1 MALKLTVPKAAKEGE
16 ILPPIAVSEE
26 LLAKPKTSAASAKA
40 VTPVSVQKVRSMAAR
55 LKDLELVSAQCDKD
69 WETKHSLIRMGSR
82 VNVPIPSVPTG
93 IITFDEEVLGCGGIP
108 RGRVIEVIG
117 PESSGK
123 TTIALMMVACFQ
135 ALGEIA
141 AYVDAEHSLDPTYA
155 NKLGVDVDNLLISQ
169 PDYGEHALGV
179 VEALVRSGL
188 VSVIVI
194 DSVAALVPKA
204 ELQGDMGDSHMG
216 LQARL
221 MSQALRKLTGIG
233 SKSGTTLIFIN
244 QIREKIGVMFG
255 SPETTTGG
263 RALKFYSSVRLDVR
277 RRAALK
283 EGDMEVG
290 HQMEVKAIKNKV
302 GSPKRSTLLDLY
314 YPNSSEHKAGFDTN
328 TDLINYAV
336 KKGVIEQTGGWY
348 TFQKKKYRKDG
359 LDNLI
364 NDIRLCLQQESTQPS
379 TDSTSNSTSDKQ

>member
-1 MALKLTVPKAAKEGE
+1 M
-16 ILPPIAVSEE
+16 
-26 LLAKPKTSAASAKA
+26 
-40 VTPVSVQKVRSMAAR
+40 
-55 LKDLELVSAQCDKD
+55 SAQCDKD
-69 WETKHSLIRMGSR
+69 WETKHSLIRLGNR

-93 IITFDEEVLGCGGIP
+93 IISFDDEVLGCGGIP

-141 AYVDAEHSLDPTYA
+141 AYVDAEHALDPTYA
-155 NKLGVDVDNLLISQ
+155 NRLGVDVDNLLISQ
-169 PDYGEHALGV
+169 PDHGEHALGV
-179 VEALVRSGL
+179 TEALVRSGL

-204 ELQGDMGDSHMG
+204 ELEGDMGDSHMG

-221 MSQALRKLTGIG
+221 MSQALRKLTGIS

-277 RRAALK
+277 RVADIK
-283 EGDMEVG
+283 DGDHIIG
-290 HQMEVKAIKNKV
+290 HTMKAKAIKNKV
-302 GSPKRSTLLDLY
+302 GTPKKETLLDLY
-314 YPNSSEHKAGFDTN
+314 YPGESDINGFDKMG
-328 TDLINYAV
+328 DLVKFAEQLGVAEKSGSWYSFGKDRIGQGLHNAAAFMRDNPELVTKMVAQIRAMREKKHEAV
-336 KKGVIEQTGGWY
+336 
-348 TFQKKKYRKDG
+348 
-359 LDNLI
+359 
-364 NDIRLCLQQESTQPS
+364 S
-379 TDSTSNSTSDKQ
+379 

>member
-1 MALKLTVPKAAKEGE
+1 MKD
-16 ILPPIAVSEE
+16 
-26 LLAKPKTSAASAKA
+26 
-40 VTPVSVQKVRSMAAR
+40 R
-55 LKDLELVSAQCDKD
+55 LKDLELVSAACDKD

-82 VNVPIPSVPTG
+82 VNVPIPHVATG
-93 IITFDEEVLGCGGIP
+93 ISTLDDEVLGCGGVP

-123 TTIALMMVACFQ
+123 TTIALMIVACFQ

-155 NKLGVDVDNLLISQ
+155 SKLGVDVDNLLISQ

-188 VSVIVI
+188 VSIIVI

-204 ELQGDMGDSHMG
+204 ELEGDMGDSHMG

-221 MSQALRKLTGIG
+221 MSQALRKLTGIA

-255 SPETTTGG
+255 SPETTSGG
-263 RALKFYSSVRLDVR
+263 RALKFYSSVRIDAR
-277 RRAALK
+277 RVADIK
-283 EGDMEVG
+283 DGDHIIG
-290 HQMEVKAIKNKV
+290 HTMKVKAIKNKI
-302 GSPKRSTLLDLY
+302 GTPKKETHLDLY
-314 YPNSSEHKAGFDTN
+314 YPGESDILGFDKMG
-328 TDLINYAV
+328 DLVTYAEQLGV
-336 KKGVIEQTGGWY
+336 AEKSGSWYSFKGERIGQGKHNAAAYLLEHREVRENMLSRIQAVREKK
-348 TFQKKKYRKDG
+348 
-359 LDNLI
+359 
-364 NDIRLCLQQESTQPS
+364 
-379 TDSTSNSTSDKQ
+379 

>member
-1 MALKLTVPKAAKEGE
+1 MALKLTVPKAAMVGE

-26 LLAKPKTSAASAKA
+26 LLEKPKASAASA
-40 VTPVSVQKVRSMAAR
+40 VIPVSQQKVRSMKDR
-55 LKDLELVSAQCDKD
+55 LKDLELVSAACDKA
-69 WETKHSLIRMGSR
+69 WSTKHSLIRMGNR

-93 IITFDEEVLGCGGIP
+93 IITFDDEVLGCGGIP

-141 AYVDAEHSLDPTYA
+141 AVVDAEHALDPTYA
-155 NKLGVDVDNLLISQ
+155 STLGVDVDNLLISQ
-169 PDYGEHALGV
+169 PDHGEHALGV
-179 VEALVRSGL
+179 TEALVRSGL
-188 VSVIVI
+188 VSVIII

-204 ELQGDMGDSHMG
+204 ELEGDMGDSHMG

-221 MSQALRKLTGIG
+221 MSQALRKLTGIA

-263 RALKFYSSVRLDVR
+263 RALKFYSSIRLDVR
-277 RRAALK
+277 RVADIK
-283 EGDMEVG
+283 EGDHIIG
-290 HQMEVKAIKNKV
+290 HTMKAKAVKNKV
-302 GSPKRSTLLDLY
+302 GTPKKESLLDLY
-314 YPNSSEHKAGFDTN
+314 YPGESDITGFDKMG
-328 TDLINYAV
+328 DLVKYAESLGV
-336 KKGVIEQTGGWY
+336 AEKSGSWYSFGKERIGQGLANAASFMRENPEMAAKMVAQIKAVRAKK
-348 TFQKKKYRKDG
+348 
-359 LDNLI
+359 
-364 NDIRLCLQQESTQPS
+364 
-379 TDSTSNSTSDKQ
+379 

>member
-1 MALKLTVPKAAKEGE
+1 
-16 ILPPIAVSEE
+16 
-26 LLAKPKTSAASAKA
+26 
-40 VTPVSVQKVRSMAAR
+40 MAAR
-55 LKDLELVSAQCDKD
+55 LKDLELVSAACDKD
-69 WETKHSLIRMGSR
+69 WGTKHSLVRLGNR
-82 VNVPIPSVPTG
+82 VNQPIPSVPTG

-204 ELQGDMGDSHMG
+204 ELEGDMGASHMG

-233 SKSGTTLIFIN
+233 SKSGTTLVFIN

-263 RALKFYSSVRLDVR
+263 RALKFYASIRLDVR
-277 RRAALK
+277 RVSDIK
-283 EGDMEVG
+283 DGDRIIG
-290 HQMEVKAIKNKV
+290 HTMKAKGVKNKV
-302 GSPKRSTLLDLY
+302 GTPKKETLLDLY
-314 YPNSSEHKAGFDTN
+314 YPGESDIVGFDKMG
-328 TDLINYAV
+328 DLVNYGTANGVVDKSGAWYAYGNERIGQGLANASAFLRANPKMAAKIVAQIKAV
-336 KKGVIEQTGGWY
+336 REKK
-348 TFQKKKYRKDG
+348 
-359 LDNLI
+359 
-364 NDIRLCLQQESTQPS
+364 
-379 TDSTSNSTSDKQ
+379 

>member
-1 MALKLTVPKAAKEGE
+1 MALKLTVPKAAMAGE

-26 LLAKPKTSAASAKA
+26 LLAKPKTSEASAKA

-221 MSQALRKLTGIG
+221 MSQALRKLTGIA
-233 SKSGTTLIFIN
+233 SKSGTTLVFIN

-277 RRAALK
+277 RVSDIK
-283 EGDMEVG
+283 DGDRIIG
-290 HQMEVKAIKNKV
+290 HTIKAKAVKNKIAT
-302 GSPKRSTLLDLY
+302 PKKESLLDLY
-314 YPNSSEHKAGFDTN
+314 YPGESDITGFDKMG
-328 TDLINYAV
+328 DLVKYAEQL
-336 KKGVIEQTGGWY
+336 GVAEKSGSWY
-348 TFQKKKYRKDG
+348 SFGKDRIGQG
-359 LDNLI
+359 LANAASFMRDNPEMAAKMVAQI
-364 NDIRLCLQQESTQPS
+364 KSARET
-379 TDSTSNSTSDKQ
+379 K

>member
-1 MALKLTVPKAAKEGE
+1 
-16 ILPPIAVSEE
+16 
-26 LLAKPKTSAASAKA
+26 
-40 VTPVSVQKVRSMAAR
+40 MAAR
-55 LKDLELVSAQCDKD
+55 LKDLELVSAACDKD
-69 WETKHSLIRMGSR
+69 WGTKHSLVRLGNR
-82 VNVPIPSVPTG
+82 VNQPIPSVPTG
-93 IITFDEEVLGCGGIP
+93 LITFDEEVLGCGGIP

-204 ELQGDMGDSHMG
+204 ELEGDMGASHMG

-221 MSQALRKLTGIG
+221 MSQALRKFTGIG
-233 SKSGTTLIFIN
+233 SKSGTTLVFIN

-263 RALKFYSSVRLDVR
+263 RALKFYASIRLDVR
-277 RRAALK
+277 RVSDIK
-283 EGDMEVG
+283 EGDRIIG
-290 HQMEVKAIKNKV
+290 HTMKAKGVKNKV
-302 GSPKRSTLLDLY
+302 GTPKKETLLDLY
-314 YPNSSEHKAGFDTN
+314 YPGESDIVGFDKMG
-328 TDLINYAV
+328 DLVNYGTANGVVDKSGAWYAYGNERIGQGLANASAFLRANPKMAAKIVAQIKAV
-336 KKGVIEQTGGWY
+336 REKK
-348 TFQKKKYRKDG
+348 
-359 LDNLI
+359 
-364 NDIRLCLQQESTQPS
+364 
-379 TDSTSNSTSDKQ
+379 

>member
-1 MALKLTVPKAAKEGE
+1 MALKLTVPKETKTVLERE
-16 ILPPIAVSEE
+16 VLPPIAVSEE
-26 LLAKPKTSAASAKA
+26 LLAKPKTSVASP
-40 VTPVSVQKVRSMAAR
+40 VIPVSQQKVRSMAAR
-55 LKDLELVSAQCDKD
+55 LKDLELVSAACDKD
-69 WETKHSLIRMGSR
+69 WGTKHSLVRLGNR
-82 VNVPIPSVPTG
+82 VNQPIPSVPTG

-179 VEALVRSGL
+179 VEALVHSGL

-204 ELQGDMGDSHMG
+204 ELEGDMGASHMG

-233 SKSGTTLIFIN
+233 SKSGTTLVFIN

-263 RALKFYSSVRLDVR
+263 RALKFYASIRLDVR
-277 RRAALK
+277 RVSDIK
-283 EGDMEVG
+283 EGDRIIG
-290 HQMEVKAIKNKV
+290 HTMKAKGVKNKV
-302 GSPKRSTLLDLY
+302 GTPKKETLLDLY
-314 YPNSSEHKAGFDTN
+314 YPGESDIVGFDKMG
-328 TDLINYAV
+328 DLVNYGTANGVVDKSGAWYAYGNERIGQGLANASAFLRANPKMAAKIVAQIKAV
-336 KKGVIEQTGGWY
+336 REKK
-348 TFQKKKYRKDG
+348 
-359 LDNLI
+359 
-364 NDIRLCLQQESTQPS
+364 
-379 TDSTSNSTSDKQ
+379 

>member
-1 MALKLTVPKAAKEGE
+1 MKD
-16 ILPPIAVSEE
+16 
-26 LLAKPKTSAASAKA
+26 
-40 VTPVSVQKVRSMAAR
+40 RM
-55 LKDLELVSAQCDKD
+55 KDLALVSAECDKAWD
-69 WETKHSLIRMGSR
+69 TKHSLVRLGNR
-82 VNVPIPSVPTG
+82 VNQPIPSVSTG
-93 IITFDEEVLGCGGIP
+93 ISTLDEEVLGCGGVP

-155 NKLGVDVDNLLISQ
+155 NKLGVDVNNLLISQ

-204 ELQGDMGDSHMG
+204 ELEGDMGASHMG

-221 MSQALRKLTGIG
+221 MSQALRKLTGIA
-233 SKSGTTLIFIN
+233 SKSGTTLVFIN

-263 RALKFYSSVRLDVR
+263 RALKFYASVRLDVR
-277 RRAALK
+277 RVSDIK
-283 EGDMEVG
+283 EGDHIIG
-290 HQMEVKAIKNKV
+290 HTMKTKAIKNKV
-302 GSPKRSTLLDLY
+302 ATPKKETLLDLY
-314 YPNSSEHKAGFDTN
+314 YPGESDILGFDKMG
-328 TDLINYAV
+328 DLVNYGTAN
-336 KKGVIEQTGGWY
+336 GVIDKSGSWY
-348 TFQKKKYRKDG
+348 AYGKDRIGQGLSNAAAFLRDNPETRDKVVAQIKAVREKK
-359 LDNLI
+359 
-364 NDIRLCLQQESTQPS
+364 
-379 TDSTSNSTSDKQ
+379 

>member
-1 MALKLTVPKAAKEGE
+1 
-16 ILPPIAVSEE
+16 
-26 LLAKPKTSAASAKA
+26 
-40 VTPVSVQKVRSMAAR
+40 MAAR
-55 LKDLELVSAQCDKD
+55 LKDLELVSAACDKD
-69 WETKHSLIRMGSR
+69 WGTKHSLVRLGNR
-82 VNVPIPSVPTG
+82 VNQPIPSVPTG

-204 ELQGDMGDSHMG
+204 ELEGDMGASHMG

-233 SKSGTTLIFIN
+233 SKSGTTLVFIN

-263 RALKFYSSVRLDVR
+263 RALKFYASIRLDVR
-277 RRAALK
+277 RVSDIK
-283 EGDMEVG
+283 DGDRIIG
-290 HQMEVKAIKNKV
+290 HTMKAKGVKNKV
-302 GSPKRSTLLDLY
+302 GTPKKETLLDLY
-314 YPNSSEHKAGFDTN
+314 YPGESDIVGFDKMG
-328 TDLINYAV
+328 DLVNYGTANGVVDKSGAWYAYGNERIGQGLANASAFLRANPKMAAKIVAQITAV
-336 KKGVIEQTGGWY
+336 REKK
-348 TFQKKKYRKDG
+348 
-359 LDNLI
+359 
-364 NDIRLCLQQESTQPS
+364 
-379 TDSTSNSTSDKQ
+379 

>member
-1 MALKLTVPKAAKEGE
+1 
-16 ILPPIAVSEE
+16 
-26 LLAKPKTSAASAKA
+26 
-40 VTPVSVQKVRSMAAR
+40 MAAR
-55 LKDLELVSAQCDKD
+55 LKDLELVSAACDKD
-69 WETKHSLIRMGSR
+69 WGTKHSLVRLGNR
-82 VNVPIPSVPTG
+82 VNQPIPSVPTG

-204 ELQGDMGDSHMG
+204 ELEGDMGASHMG

-233 SKSGTTLIFIN
+233 SKSGTTLVFIN

-263 RALKFYSSVRLDVR
+263 RALKFYASIRLDVR
-277 RRAALK
+277 RVSDIK
-283 EGDMEVG
+283 DGDRIIG
-290 HQMEVKAIKNKV
+290 HTMKAKGVKNKV
-302 GSPKRSTLLDLY
+302 GTPKKETLLDLY
-314 YPNSSEHKAGFDTN
+314 YPGESDIVGFDKMG
-328 TDLINYAV
+328 DLVNYGTANGVVDKSGAWYAYGNERIGQGLANASAFLRANPEMAAKMITQIKAV
-336 KKGVIEQTGGWY
+336 REKK
-348 TFQKKKYRKDG
+348 
-359 LDNLI
+359 
-364 NDIRLCLQQESTQPS
+364 
-379 TDSTSNSTSDKQ
+379 

>member
-1 MALKLTVPKAAKEGE
+1 M
-16 ILPPIAVSEE
+16 
-26 LLAKPKTSAASAKA
+26 
-40 VTPVSVQKVRSMAAR
+40 
-55 LKDLELVSAQCDKD
+55 SAQCDKD

-263 RALKFYSSVRLDVR
+263 RALKFYSSIRIDVR
-277 RRAALK
+277 RVSDIK
-283 EGDMEVG
+283 NGDHIIG
-290 HQMEVKAIKNKV
+290 HVMKAKAVKNKV
-302 GSPKRSTLLDLY
+302 ATPKKESLLDLY
-314 YPNSSEHKAGFDTN
+314 YPGESDITGFDKMG
-328 TDLINYAV
+328 DLVKYAEQL
-336 KKGVIEQTGGWY
+336 GVAEKSGSWY
-348 TFQKKKYRKDG
+348 SFGKDRIGQG
-359 LDNLI
+359 LDNAASFMRDNPEMAAKMVAQI
-364 NDIRLCLQQESTQPS
+364 KAVRE
-379 TDSTSNSTSDKQ
+379 KK